1 MDKKFHKK
9 YSYSKEDQAMSKTF
23 NNLKMIREILYRQI
37 KDGENTI
44 QQLDLPTVYRTTVLQ
59 GFHNDIGHPGRDRT
73 VSLIREQFYW
83 PCMTAEI
90 EEWTKQ
96 CQRCLLRKSPTNNRA
111 PLNNIVTTY
120 PLELVYID
128 F

>member
-1 MDKKFHKK
+1 
-9 YSYSKEDQAMSKTF
+9 MSKTF
-23 NNLKMIREILYRQI
+23 NNLKMIRGILYREI

-44 QQLDLPTVYRTTVLQ
+44 QQLGLPTVYRKTVLQ
-59 GFHNDIGHPGRDRT
+59 GLHNDVGHPGRDRT
-73 VSLIREQFYW
+73 LSLIRERFYW
-83 PCMTAEI
+83 PRMTAEI

-120 PLELVYID
+120 PLELVCMDYSTLEKIP
-128 F
+128 FNN